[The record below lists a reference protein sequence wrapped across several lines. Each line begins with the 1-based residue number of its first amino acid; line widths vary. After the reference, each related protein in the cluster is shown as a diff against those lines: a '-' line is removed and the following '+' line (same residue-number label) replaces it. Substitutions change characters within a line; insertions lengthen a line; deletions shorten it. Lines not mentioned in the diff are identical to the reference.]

1 MKSICKYQPWLVLAA
16 IGLSQTGCQR
26 FQKAETIKTAD
37 EGGTMAQPG
46 LLTVSQDQLARLQIV
61 AVRKTSWSVMVRTTG
76 TVDWD
81 ADQTTQAITQVNGPI
96 SRILV
101 DLGTK
106 VTKGEPLLYVASP
119 DMANAMSAYRKAR
132 NREVLNKRIVDRMNE
147 LLSRGV
153 VATKDVESATA
164 DYNDAMTDVQNA
176 LQALKIFG
184 VTQQDLDQAEKQ
196 GTTITPELAVRSPI
210 SGVIVQKLV
219 SPGQFIQSGTTV
231 CFMISDVSTVWVQ
244 GHIFDRDLP
253 FVKVGDPVTETSPV
267 FAHSFRGQVQ
277 YVGAAV
283 DPNTR
288 TTPVR
293 IVTQNPEGLLKKDL
307 YVEADVRTG
316 ARRDI
321 LVVPV
326 SAVLHDADNQP
337 MVYVEAQPGKF
348 AQRVVSVGGQQGNEV
363 EITSGLTL
371 GENVVTQGSI
381 FVQFAL
387 SAK

>member
-1 MKSICKYQPWLVLAA
+1 MFMVAA
-16 IGLSQTGCQR
+16 IGLSQAACQR
-26 FQKAETIKTAD
+26 LQKAEAIKTA
-37 EGGTMAQPG
+37 EAGGMEAEPG
-46 LLTVSQDQLARLQIV
+46 LLTVSQDQLARLQI
-61 AVRKTSWSVMVRTTG
+61 APVRKASWAVMVRTTG

-81 ADQTTQAITQVNGPI
+81 ADHTTQAITQVNGPI

-153 VATKDVESATA
+153 VATKDVESSVA

-176 LQALKIFG
+176 LQALKIFD

-267 FAHSFRGQVQ
+267 FSHSFRGQVQ

-337 MVYVEAQPGKF
+337 MVYVEAQAGKF
-348 AQRVVSVGGQQGNEV
+348 AQRVVTVGGQQGEEV
-363 EITSGLTL
+363 EITSGLNP

>member
-1 MKSICKYQPWLVLAA
+1 MFMVAA
-16 IGLSQTGCQR
+16 IGLSQTACQR
-26 FQKAETIKTAD
+26 LQKAEAIKTA
-37 EGGTMAQPG
+37 EAGGMEAEPG
-46 LLTVSQDQLARLQIV
+46 LLTVSQDQLARLQI
-61 AVRKTSWSVMVRTTG
+61 APVRKASWAVMVRTTG

-81 ADQTTQAITQVNGPI
+81 ADHTTQAITQVNGPI

-153 VATKDVESATA
+153 VATKDVESSVA

-176 LQALKIFG
+176 LQALKIFD

-267 FAHSFRGQVQ
+267 FSHSFRGQVQ

-337 MVYVEAQPGKF
+337 MVYVEAQAGKF
-348 AQRVVSVGGQQGNEV
+348 AQRVVTVGGQQGEEV
-363 EITSGLTL
+363 EITSGLNP